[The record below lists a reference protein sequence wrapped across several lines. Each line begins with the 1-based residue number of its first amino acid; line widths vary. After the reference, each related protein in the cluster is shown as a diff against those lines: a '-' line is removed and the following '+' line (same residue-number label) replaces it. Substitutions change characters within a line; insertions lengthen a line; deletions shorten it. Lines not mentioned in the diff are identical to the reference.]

1 MKISIFI
8 YEIFSSQI
16 QVYKDQVRQFSIT
29 IVQLEK
35 SFAEEQEKRIKIQV
49 EFDNLN
55 KNGKWI

>member
-8 YEIFSSQI
+8 YEILSSQI

-35 SFAEEQEKRIKIQV
+35 SFEEEKEKRIKIQV
-49 EFDNLN
+49 DFDNLN
-55 KNGKWI
+55 KNGK

>member
-1 MKISIFI
+1 MKISSFI

-35 SFAEEQEKRIKIQV
+35 SLAEEQEKRIKIQV

>member
-1 MKISIFI
+1 MKITIFI

-35 SFAEEQEKRIKIQV
+35 SFEEEKEKRIKIQV
-49 EFDNLN
+49 DFDNLN